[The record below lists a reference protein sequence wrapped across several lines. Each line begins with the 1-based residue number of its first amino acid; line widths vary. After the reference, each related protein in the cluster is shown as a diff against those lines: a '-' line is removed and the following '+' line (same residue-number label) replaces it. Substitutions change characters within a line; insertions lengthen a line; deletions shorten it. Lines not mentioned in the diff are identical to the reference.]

1 MRLSVLI
8 VATVGTLA
16 VVAVAALV
24 FGLSLERAALLAPAI
39 VICVGSA
46 IGLVVLWGKAALEP
60 WRRRRA
66 TSDAPRSVNRPDDL
80 DDRTLRAGPRG

>member
-1 MRLSVLI
+1 MRLPLLV

-24 FGLSLERAALLAPAI
+24 FGLSFERAALLAPAI
-39 VICVGSA
+39 VICVGGA

-80 DDRTLRAGPRG
+80 DDRTLRAGRRG

>member
-39 VICVGSA
+39 VICVGGA
-46 IGLVVLWGKAALEP
+46 IGLC
-60 WRRRRA
+60 
-66 TSDAPRSVNRPDDL
+66 RPL
-80 DDRTLRAGPRG
+80 GEGRAGALAPAAVQRPTRLVA